1 MLSTSNAIN
10 ENANKLQCQT
20 IEQTIKQIEE
30 ERKLKNKELLS
41 KEKKLI
47 KKLAEKYKDDPEA
60 YAREIA
66 DKFGFEFVE

>member
-1 MLSTSNAIN
+1 MPKKISPIASMKT
-10 ENANKLQCQT
+10 
-20 IEQTIKQIEE
+20 
-30 ERKLKNKELLS
+30 
-41 KEKKLI
+41 EKKLI